1 MPSGVEMAF
10 ILKLILDKLMDITS
24 YRQMQLAWMNCII
37 AEEMPHGIVLA
48 TGILQAMR
56 MVTQQPISMVLNV
69 TNPPLMPLDIA
80 AEMLQRIMQGIG
92 ILQAMRMVTQQPIPM
107 VLNVTLVQ

>member
-24 YRQMQLAWMNCII
+24 YRQMQLAWMHCII
-37 AEEMPHGIVLA
+37 AEEMPRKTALA
-48 TGILQAMR
+48 TGIHQITKMGIPTPIPMGLIAVYTVPISVDIAVEMLQRIMQGIGILQATR

-69 TNPPLMPLDIA
+69 T
-80 AEMLQRIMQGIG
+80 
-92 ILQAMRMVTQQPIPM
+92 
-107 VLNVTLVQ
+107 LVQ